1 MSNTTIVLFRS
12 DLRLQDHPALSAA
25 IRSGQRILPVF
36 ILDEDERDWP
46 MGSASRWWL
55 HHSLQAL
62 NKSMKEFGGKLYL
75 RYGDTLSHLQE
86 IISKVDANK
95 LYFCRAYEPRLRNI
109 EDKIYQRWH
118 EKIEVKRYG
127 GYLLFEPEDVQTG
140 NGSPFKVFT
149 PFWKACLKLTAPGL
163 GNKTSINKANFY
175 QPHIDQDKLEDWR
188 LLPDKPDWASGFRDN
203 WEPGEVGALKSL
215 KRFLESGLDN
225 YDEDRDRP
233 DYSGTSKLSP
243 HLHFGEISPVRIWH
257 EVKKFS
263 EGNKQLE
270 KQAYSYLRELGWR
283 DFSNH
288 LLFHWP
294 HISDQPFREEYK
306 SFPWKKDMQA
316 LKAWQMGKTGYPIV
330 DAGMRQLWHTGWMHN
345 RVRMIVGSLLV
356 KHLLLHW
363 HEGGHWFWDTLVDAD
378 LANNSASW
386 QWVAGSGADAAPYFR
401 VFNPIL
407 QGKKF
412 DPNGYYVRKWI
423 PELKQLSD
431 KYIHEPW
438 EADQQI
444 LEKAGIILGEHY
456 PTPIIDHKLGREGA
470 LAAFKEFNDK

>member
-1 MSNTTIVLFRS
+1 M
-12 DLRLQDHPALSAA
+12 
-25 IRSGQRILPVF
+25 
-36 ILDEDERDWP
+36 
-46 MGSASRWWL
+46 
-55 HHSLQAL
+55 
-62 NKSMKEFGGKLYL
+62 
-75 RYGDTLSHLQE
+75 
-86 IISKVDANK
+86 
-95 LYFCRAYEPRLRNI
+95 
-109 EDKIYQRWH
+109 
-118 EKIEVKRYG
+118 
-127 GYLLFEPEDVQTG
+127 
-140 NGSPFKVFT
+140 
-149 PFWKACLKLTAPGL
+149 
-163 GNKTSINKANFY
+163 
-175 QPHIDQDKLEDWR
+175 EDWR